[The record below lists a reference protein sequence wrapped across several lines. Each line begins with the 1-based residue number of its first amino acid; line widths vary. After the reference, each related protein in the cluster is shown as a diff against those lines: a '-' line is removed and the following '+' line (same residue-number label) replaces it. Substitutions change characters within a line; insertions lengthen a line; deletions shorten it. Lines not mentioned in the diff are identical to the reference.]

1 MQKKHLILII
11 ILGSHGGQS
20 SSHIGEPQ
28 PLSVQWQRTLSVRL
42 QGIGIDHEIQQIC
55 SHKFRLLGN
64 SVSHDCIATYNK
76 VLVAGGGIGDS
87 TLFLAEQLNHTNAEV
102 SKPSYCIVNHH
113 CIIASFFLIVDCP
126 S

>member
-42 QGIGIDHEIQQIC
+42 QGIGIDNEILQIC
-55 SHKFRLLGN
+55 SKIIYEFRLLGN
-64 SVSHDCIATYNK
+64 NDTHDYVATYNK
-76 VLVAGGGIGDS
+76 VLIVGGGIGDS

-102 SKPSYCIVNHH
+102 STPSYCLTSLYHL
-113 CIIASFFLIVDCP
+113 FLILDCP